1 LKKEEEVVASEYN
14 KGESLFCFGNAFDFI
29 SIFNYE
35 ERERERDREKKEYNY
50 LIDYLLYT
58 ELLSCFIFVSFA

>member
-1 LKKEEEVVASEYN
+1 MKKEEVEEEVVASEYN

-35 ERERERDREKKEYNY
+35 EREREREREKKKNT
-50 LIDYLLYT
+50 I
-58 ELLSCFIFVSFA
+58 I

>member
-1 LKKEEEVVASEYN
+1 LKKEEVEEEVVASEYN

-35 ERERERDREKKEYNY
+35 ERERERER
-50 LIDYLLYT
+50 
-58 ELLSCFIFVSFA
+58 